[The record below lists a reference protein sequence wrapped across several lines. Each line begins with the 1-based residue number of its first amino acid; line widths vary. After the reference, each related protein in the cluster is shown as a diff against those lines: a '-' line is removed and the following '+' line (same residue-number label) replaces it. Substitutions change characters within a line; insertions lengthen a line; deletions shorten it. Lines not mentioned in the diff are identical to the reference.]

1 MIGQFVL
8 WVMNLYWYC
17 ILARMLIGWF
27 PDVASMGIGRAIIR
41 VTEPYLSLFRRF
53 IPPVRIGGGY
63 LDLSLIV
70 AVIAYYFAENG
81 LLWVLEYILQ
91 LFGLS

>member
-1 MIGQFVL
+1 
-8 WVMNLYWYC
+8 
-17 ILARMLIGWF
+17 
-27 PDVASMGIGRAIIR
+27 MGIGRAIIR

-53 IPPVRIGGGY
+53 IPPVRIGAGY

>member
-1 MIGQFVL
+1 
-8 WVMNLYWYC
+8 MNLNWYC

-27 PDVASMGIGRAIIR
+27 PDVASMGIGRVIIR

-63 LDLSLIV
+63 LDLSFIV